1 MKFMRLIV
9 GCLVVVGMVKFF
21 FSPSSSHE
29 TYHMNHQIVQG
40 GSFWAKHHVPKL
52 NLAENQEAPVNAESH
67 KDSYEDQMKEEVV
80 APKVIQAAD
89 NTATGPQRIVHLDL
103 KGAAPKVKYLEQ
115 IFPLFST
122 LGASGILLE
131 YEDMFPYEGDLQI
144 LRSSNAYSPEE
155 IEEIKSLAKQHHL
168 ELIPLVQVFGH
179 LEFVLKHEM
188 FFHLRE
194 VASFPNSLN
203 SLAPGS
209 FDLVKEMLSQVMK
222 KHPES
227 QWFHI
232 GADEVRGLGESED
245 SKRWLETHNG
255 DMGKLFL
262 NHVTAVGRF
271 MTAQH
276 PGIRLILWDDMF
288 RKLSPESIRD
298 SDLQNLASPMIW
310 DYHPKM
316 NVHEI
321 SNLIH
326 KYEKAGFQTVWFA
339 SAFKGAS
346 GIDQMLTPIDHHLNN
361 HLQWQKVIQSMP
373 EHKSMSFQ
381 GIVLTGWQRY
391 EHHTVLC
398 ELLPVAIPSLAVCLQ
413 TLKYGEFN
421 DKAQN
426 EVQRMLGCEVQ
437 LSNNDCKGSAF
448 HGADIYEMVKKINS
462 SLGSS
467 IQKIMKSYHI
477 RGSFSSYHRKRNFA
491 NPRNLGFFQH
501 SLKLLLEEW
510 DTFLLTFRRSMEEVF
525 YSDTLEEWL
534 EENVNEH
541 IEKLHEMVVD
551 VERIIKLN
559 GQPKADPAK
568 MR

>member
-1 MKFMRLIV
+1 M
-9 GCLVVVGMVKFF
+9 G
-21 FSPSSSHE
+21 
-29 TYHMNHQIVQG
+29 
-40 GSFWAKHHVPKL
+40 AK
-52 NLAENQEAPVNAESH
+52 
-67 KDSYEDQMKEEVV
+67 
-80 APKVIQAAD
+80 
-89 NTATGPQRIVHLDL
+89 
-103 KGAAPKVKYLEQ
+103 
-115 IFPLFST
+115 
-122 LGASGILLE
+122 GILLE
-131 YEDMFPYEGDLQI
+131 YEDMFPYEGDLEI
-144 LRSSNAYSPEE
+144 LRSSNAYSLEE
-155 IEEIKSLAKQHHL
+155 IEKIKSLAKLNHL

-179 LEFVLKHEM
+179 LEFVLKHEK

-203 SLAPGS
+203 SLAHGS
-209 FDLVKEMLSQVMK
+209 MDLVKDMLSQVMQ

-227 QWFHI
+227 RWFHI

-288 RKLSPESIRD
+288 RKLSPQSIEESE
-298 SDLQNLASPMIW
+298 LHNLASPMIW
-310 DYHPKM
+310 DYHP
-316 NVHEI
+316 NLDVHEI
-321 SNLIH
+321 GNLIH

-346 GIDQMLTPIDHHLNN
+346 EIDQILTPIDHHFKN
-361 HLQWQKVIQSMP
+361 HIQWDKVIQTMS
-373 EHKSMSFQ
+373 EHKSISFQ

-398 ELLPVAIPSLAVCLQ
+398 ELLPVALPSLAVCLQ
-413 TLKYGEFN
+413 TLIYGEFN
-421 DKAQN
+421 EAAQSD
-426 EVQRMLGCEVQ
+426 VQHMLGCEVQ
-437 LSNNDCKGSAF
+437 LKQNNCKGSTF
-448 HGADIYEMVKKINS
+448 PGGDIYEMVKKINS

-477 RGSFSSYHRKRNFA
+477 RGSFSPYHRKHNFA
-491 NPRNLGFFQH
+491 NPRNLGFFH
-501 SLKLLLEEW
+501 NSLKLLLDEW
-510 DTFLLTFRRSMEEVF
+510 DTFLLAFRRSMEEIY

-541 IEKLHEMVVD
+541 IETLHEMVVD

-559 GQPKADPAK
+559 GQPKSNPGEI
-568 MR
+568 